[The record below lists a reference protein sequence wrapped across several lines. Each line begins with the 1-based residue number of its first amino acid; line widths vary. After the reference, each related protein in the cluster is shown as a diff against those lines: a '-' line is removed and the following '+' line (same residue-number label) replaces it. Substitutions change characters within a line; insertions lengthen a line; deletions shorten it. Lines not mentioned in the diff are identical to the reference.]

1 MKLLNNVSIK
11 IKVMIPIV
19 LLAIVVL
26 LACVFSLTNSR
37 RLLDAGVVISDDCS
51 KSIELLMDMSLDL
64 ESMGKNMYG
73 HCDADTT
80 ISKDSFATAIN
91 GKMEEM
97 QGYFG
102 EYKKQPLT
110 DKEQEY
116 FGAFE
121 KKFSKYR
128 DGMNAVLDASS
139 KGDADKSI
147 EAINVQQKPAEDY
160 LTKKIDC
167 LINMRKTA
175 MEAALSQQQKEY
187 NFAITSAIVF
197 IVVSI
202 LVIAFALITCFR
214 SIVAPM
220 QYISRK
226 MQKMVDDIKANKGD
240 LSMRLA
246 VTGGD
251 EIGSVGR
258 NVNAFINTLQDI
270 MASITDSATEM
281 NRVILEVDNKV
292 RLSNDNSNDIS
303 SAMEEL
309 AASMESVTETV
320 SGITDNMQEIENKAQ
335 ELAEKSNGLLEYSDA
350 MDKNAQELKK
360 EAVSN
365 KENTGKVASEI
376 IAKL

>member
-1 MKLLNNVSIK
+1 MKLLSNVSIK
-11 IKVMIPIV
+11 IKVMIPMV

-26 LACVFSLTNSR
+26 LACVLSLTNSR

-51 KSIELLMDMSLDL
+51 KSIEILMDMSLDI

-80 ISKDSFATAIN
+80 ITKDSFATAIIE
-91 GKMEEM
+91 KMEEM

-102 EYKKQPLT
+102 EYKKQQLT

-121 KKFSKYR
+121 KKFGKYR

-147 EAINVQQKPAEDY
+147 EAMNVQQKPAEDY
-160 LTKKIDC
+160 LIKKIDS

-175 MEAALSQQQKEY
+175 MEDALSQQKKEY

-226 MQKMVDDIKANKGD
+226 NAEN
-240 LSMRLA
+240 
-246 VTGGD
+246 
-251 EIGSVGR
+251 GR
-258 NVNAFINTLQDI
+258 
-270 MASITDSATEM
+270 
-281 NRVILEVDNKV
+281 
-292 RLSNDNSNDIS
+292 
-303 SAMEEL
+303 
-309 AASMESVTETV
+309 
-320 SGITDNMQEIENKAQ
+320 
-335 ELAEKSNGLLEYSDA
+335 
-350 MDKNAQELKK
+350 
-360 EAVSN
+360 
-365 KENTGKVASEI
+365 
-376 IAKL
+376 

>member
-1 MKLLNNVSIK
+1 MKLLSNVSIK

-26 LACVFSLTNSR
+26 LACASSLTNSR

-80 ISKDSFATAIN
+80 ITKDSFATAIN

-121 KKFSKYR
+121 KKFGKYR

-147 EAINVQQKPAEDY
+147 EAINVQQKPAAKRVQFCDNIGY
-160 LTKKIDC
+160 SFYSSVNTCYCICTYHLFQKHCGTY
-167 LINMRKTA
+167 A
-175 MEAALSQQQKEY
+175 VYQQKNAE
-187 NFAITSAIVF
+187 N
-197 IVVSI
+197 
-202 LVIAFALITCFR
+202 
-214 SIVAPM
+214 
-220 QYISRK
+220 
-226 MQKMVDDIKANKGD
+226 
-240 LSMRLA
+240 
-246 VTGGD
+246 
-251 EIGSVGR
+251 GR
-258 NVNAFINTLQDI
+258 
-270 MASITDSATEM
+270 
-281 NRVILEVDNKV
+281 
-292 RLSNDNSNDIS
+292 
-303 SAMEEL
+303 
-309 AASMESVTETV
+309 
-320 SGITDNMQEIENKAQ
+320 
-335 ELAEKSNGLLEYSDA
+335 
-350 MDKNAQELKK
+350 
-360 EAVSN
+360 
-365 KENTGKVASEI
+365 
-376 IAKL
+376 